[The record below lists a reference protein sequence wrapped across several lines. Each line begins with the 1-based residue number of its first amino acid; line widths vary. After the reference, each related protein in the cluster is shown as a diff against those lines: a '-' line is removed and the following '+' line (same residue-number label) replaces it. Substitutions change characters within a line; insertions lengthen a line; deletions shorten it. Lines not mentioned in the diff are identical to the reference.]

1 MTKKESNE
9 DKVLTAEQKS
19 IPALCQRCAD
29 HHDREGYACGLMV
42 EAMQAG
48 EAVRSCAYFV
58 GVQE

>member
-1 MTKKESNE
+1 MNKKESSE
-9 DKVLTAEQKS
+9 DKVLTHTNKY
-19 IPALCQRCAD
+19 PALCQKCSE
-29 HHDREGYACGLMV
+29 HHDRDGYACGLMV